1 MGILLADYIDLDDV
15 DFYSTGVFMGMFEES
30 IQEENGSI
38 TVENFMKMEELR
50 GKIERYN
57 RNKDKL
63 YAHAYGKINLLMYQ
77 MGNRDLHTEEGCLGK
92 IREIKNQTSE
102 MRKTLVEKY
111 IELWHNKD
119 IEDFNKYNKQ
129 EWLTPEETEETE
141 EELE

>member
-15 DFYSTGVFMGMFEES
+15 DFYSTGVFMGMFEAS
-30 IQEENGSI
+30 IQEEDGSI
-38 TVENFMKMEELR
+38 TVENFMEMEELR

-77 MGNRDLHTEEGCLGK
+77 MDNRDLHTEEECLDK
-92 IREIKNQTSE
+92 IREIKKQTSE
-102 MRKTLVEKY
+102 MRKILVEKY
-111 IELWHNKD
+111 IELGHNKD

-129 EWLTPEETEETE
+129 EWLTPEELGE
-141 EELE
+141 

>member
-15 DFYSTGVFMGMFEES
+15 DFYSTGVFMDMIEES
-30 IQEENGSI
+30 IQEEDGSI

-63 YAHAYGKINLLMYQ
+63 YAHAYGRINLLMYQ
-77 MGNRDLHTEEGCLGK
+77 IDNRDLHTEEECLDK
-92 IREIKNQTSE
+92 IREIKKQTSE

-111 IELWHNKD
+111 IELGHNKD

-129 EWLTPEETEETE
+129 EWLTPEGLDE
-141 EELE
+141 

>member
-1 MGILLADYIDLDDV
+1 MAENILLADYIDLDDV
-15 DFYSTGVFMGMFEES
+15 DFYSTGVFMGMFEAS
-30 IQEENGSI
+30 IQEEDGSI
-38 TVENFMKMEELR
+38 TVENFMEMGELR

-77 MGNRDLHTEEGCLGK
+77 MDNRDLHTEEECLDK
-92 IREIKNQTSE
+92 IREIKKQTSE

-111 IELWHNKD
+111 IELGHNKD

-129 EWLTPEETEETE
+129 EWLTPEELGE
-141 EELE
+141 

>member
-1 MGILLADYIDLDDV
+1 MGILIADYIDTDDV
-15 DFYSTGVFMGMFEES
+15 DFYSTGVFMGMFEAS
-30 IQEENGSI
+30 IQEEDGSI

-77 MGNRDLHTEEGCLGK
+77 MDNRDLHTEEECLDK
-92 IREIKNQTSE
+92 IREIKKQTSE

-111 IELWHNKD
+111 IELGHNKD
-119 IEDFNKYNKQ
+119 IEDFNEYDRDI
-129 EWLTPEETEETE
+129 WLKPEGVTEDIGKE
-141 EELE
+141 

>member
-15 DFYSTGVFMGMFEES
+15 DFYSTGVFMGMFEAS
-30 IQEENGSI
+30 IQEEDGSI

-77 MGNRDLHTEEGCLGK
+77 MDNRDLHTEEECLDK
-92 IREIKNQTSE
+92 IREIKKQTSE

-111 IELWHNKD
+111 IELGHNKD

-129 EWLTPEETEETE
+129 EWLTPEDVTEDIRKE
-141 EELE
+141 